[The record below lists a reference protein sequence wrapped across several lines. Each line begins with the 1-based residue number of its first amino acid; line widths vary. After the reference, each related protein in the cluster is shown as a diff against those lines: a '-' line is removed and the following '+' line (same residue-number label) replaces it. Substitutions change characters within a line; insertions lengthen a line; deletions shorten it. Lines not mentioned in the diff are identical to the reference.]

1 MSVLDKIKSLTKS
14 NKTNFASLVWNQL
27 EAGQLEVGQLEVGQ
41 VRLDR
46 LHLIA
51 QFEHIFKI
59 GEPTSAN
66 EVIIYF
72 TDYFLNSSVAKRN
85 DLIADFCNTLKT
97 NKHVTGWRD
106 ELYPVFDAPKFDDAN
121 LLFVIE
127 RACVAFLGLP
137 AYGIHVNGYVNIA
150 GIADISDI
158 SDISD
163 IEDIE
168 NNIKV
173 WIAKRSMSRAICP
186 GCLDQIAA
194 GGLPAHLN
202 MFDNMQKECNEE
214 ASIPAYLSKK
224 AKFIHTLHYINEDP
238 RGLKFD
244 YLHVFDLEL
253 PADFIPQ
260 VNDGEAQSF
269 QLLDLTQI
277 TKFVS
282 STDQFKPNCGLVMI
296 DFLIRNR
303 KLESFAEYR
312 QLIMRP

>member
-14 NKTNFASLVWNQL
+14 NKTNFASLVWVQL
-27 EAGQLEVGQLEVGQ
+27 EIGQ

-59 GEPTSAN
+59 SEPTSAN

-72 TDYFLNSSVAKRN
+72 TDYFLKSSVAKRN
-85 DLIADFCNTLKT
+85 DLIADFCNTLKI

-137 AYGIHVNGYVNIA
+137 AYGIHVNGYVN
-150 GIADISDI
+150 
-158 SDISD
+158 

-277 TKFVS
+277 TKLVS